1 MYVIEYFEIE
11 YMIELYLL
19 YSITSIPNSPNN
31 NPKILAI
38 LIIAARTNAHW
49 YSLHMFS
56 LN

>member
-49 YSLHMFS
+49 SSLHMFS